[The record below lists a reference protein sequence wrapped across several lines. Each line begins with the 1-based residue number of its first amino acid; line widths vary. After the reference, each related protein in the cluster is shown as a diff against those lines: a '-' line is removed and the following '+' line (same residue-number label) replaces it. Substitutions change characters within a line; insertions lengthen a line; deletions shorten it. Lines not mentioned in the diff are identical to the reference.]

1 MSKSHEIRTCL
12 EKNAKKNIYLSL
24 SEIYNIIEKNLIL
37 DEDDLSSVTDEHKE
51 PKWQR
56 NVRNVLQSD
65 KENSS
70 ITWNKEEHTYMF
82 L

>member
-1 MSKSHEIRTCL
+1 MSKSDEIRTCL

-37 DEDDLSSVTDEHKE
+37 DEDDLSSVTNEHKE

-65 KENSS
+65 KENSN

>member
-1 MSKSHEIRTCL
+1 MSKSDEIRICL
-12 EKNAKKNIYLSL
+12 EKYATKKTYLSL
-24 SEIYNIIEKNLIL
+24 SEIYKIIEKNLVL
-37 DEDDLSSVTDEHKE
+37 NEDDLSCVTDEHKE

-65 KENSS
+65 KESS
-70 ITWNKEEHTYMF
+70 NITWNKEEHTYMF

>member
-1 MSKSHEIRTCL
+1 MSKSDEIRTCL

-37 DEDDLSSVTDEHKE
+37 DKDDLSSVTNEHKE

-65 KENSS
+65 KETSN